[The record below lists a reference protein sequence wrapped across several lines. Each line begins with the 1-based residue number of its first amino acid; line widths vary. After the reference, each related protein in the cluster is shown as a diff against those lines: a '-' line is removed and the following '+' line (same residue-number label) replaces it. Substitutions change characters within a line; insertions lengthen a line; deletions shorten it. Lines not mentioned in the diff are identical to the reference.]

1 MNSGNDKM
9 TNMIG
14 LVSRFIYNIPITGAI
29 FRLFGVDS
37 VDPRNVVHLMK
48 EGKTIGILP
57 GGFE

>member
-1 MNSGNDKM
+1 
-9 TNMIG
+9 MIG